1 MQRHQLATQR
11 FANTVILPL
20 ANLFRVCSPWAMPAL
35 CKLIA
40 VLMRL
45 HSQLEPSSISIFHDS
60 AGPLIAFNRGG
71 TLYLNL

>member
-1 MQRHQLATQR
+1 MQTHQLATQR

-20 ANLFRVCSPWAMPAL
+20 ASLFRVCGSCFYASWP
-35 CKLIA
+35 
-40 VLMRL
+40 
-45 HSQLEPSSISIFHDS
+45 SSNSFSTQLDPSSISIFHDS